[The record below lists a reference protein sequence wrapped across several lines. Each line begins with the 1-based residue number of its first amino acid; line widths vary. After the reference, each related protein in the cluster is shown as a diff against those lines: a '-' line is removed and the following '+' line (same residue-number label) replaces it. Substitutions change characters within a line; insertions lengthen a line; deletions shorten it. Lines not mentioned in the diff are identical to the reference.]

1 MSVALALYAVCIYVL
16 GMVLIHYLL
25 CTECE
30 CVADDYG
37 LTVYGNVMRIY
48 ILIVMAQWGLHVL
61 LIGQG

>member
-1 MSVALALYAVCIYVL
+1 MTLALYAVCIYVL
-16 GMVLIHYLL
+16 GMVIVHHLL

-30 CVADDYG
+30 CVAEDYE

-48 ILIVMAQWGLHVL
+48 LLIVMVQWGLHVL